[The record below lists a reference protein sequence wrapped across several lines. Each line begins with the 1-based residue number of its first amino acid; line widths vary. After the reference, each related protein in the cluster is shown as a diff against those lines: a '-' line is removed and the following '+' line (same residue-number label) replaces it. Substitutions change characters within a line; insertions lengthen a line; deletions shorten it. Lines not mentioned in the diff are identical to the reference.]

1 MEFQTHGR
9 TLLSRNARLTRA
21 LQVAGVAV
29 ATGGLVLVASG
40 APAGVLAQSTGTAPA
55 GLCTSG
61 VHSAITPAESLTA
74 ADVAAKVNPA
84 VVTVNNLQ
92 ANPGVGGGSAD
103 VSGGQIP
110 AVPGFPGLPSDG
122 STGSLPGG
130 SVSGQQ
136 ATAPGSGG
144 GVSGPVAVGTGTGFI
159 IDEQGHVLT
168 NAHVVDGSDKL
179 SVDLYDGTTVP
190 ATVVGAD
197 DLLDIAVIQLD
208 LPAGV
213 KLPGVA
219 KIGDSSV
226 VRPGDQV
233 VAIGSAL
240 GEFTN
245 TVTEGNINA
254 VDRPLDGYGLDRLFQ
269 HDAEIWHGNS
279 GGPLINMRGEVIGV
293 NAAGIDDSPYG
304 QSIAPASMGF
314 AIESNAA
321 CDVATQL
328 IDKGEVTWPY
338 IGIEAQE
345 TADGTGVEVAS
356 VADNGPASSS
366 GLKEGDVI
374 TAFDGKPL
382 TARNSLMD
390 QLFEKH
396 PGDHVVLTVQ
406 RGGAEQTVD
415 LTLGERPATTQ

>member
-92 ANPGVGGGSAD
+92 ANPGMSGGATD

-110 AVPGFPGLPSDG
+110 AIPGFPGLPGDG

-130 SVSGQQ
+130 SISGQQ
-136 ATAPGSGG
+136 ATAPGSGGG

-208 LPAGV
+208 LGRG
-213 KLPGVA
+213 PG
-219 KIGDSSV
+219 
-226 VRPGDQV
+226 Q
-233 VAIGSAL
+233 AL
-240 GEFTN
+240 
-245 TVTEGNINA
+245 
-254 VDRPLDGYGLDRLFQ
+254 
-269 HDAEIWHGNS
+269 
-279 GGPLINMRGEVIGV
+279 
-293 NAAGIDDSPYG
+293 
-304 QSIAPASMGF
+304 
-314 AIESNAA
+314 
-321 CDVATQL
+321 
-328 IDKGEVTWPY
+328 
-338 IGIEAQE
+338 
-345 TADGTGVEVAS
+345 
-356 VADNGPASSS
+356 
-366 GLKEGDVI
+366 
-374 TAFDGKPL
+374 
-382 TARNSLMD
+382 
-390 QLFEKH
+390 
-396 PGDHVVLTVQ
+396 VLGRQPV
-406 RGGAEQTVD
+406 
-415 LTLGERPATTQ
+415 

>member
-1 MEFQTHGR
+1 MESQTQGR
-9 TLLSRNARLTRA
+9 TLLSRNARLSRA
-21 LQVAGVAV
+21 LQIAGVAA

-40 APAGVLAQSTGTAPA
+40 APAGVLAQSTGSAPA

-61 VHSAITPAESLTA
+61 VHSAITPAESMTA

-92 ANPGVGGGSAD
+92 ANPVMGGSTD
-103 VSGGQIP
+103 ISGGEMP
-110 AVPGFPGLPSDG
+110 AIPGFPGFPSDG
-122 STGSLPGG
+122 ATGSLPSG

-136 ATAPGSGG
+136 ATTPGSDSGD
-144 GVSGPVAVGTGTGFI
+144 VSGPVAVGTGTGFI

-190 ATVVGAD
+190 ATVVGKD
-197 DLLDIAVIQLD
+197 DLLDIAVIKLD

-254 VDRPLDGYGLDRLFQ
+254 VDRPLDGYGLNRLFQ

-382 TARNSLMD
+382 TARDTLMD

-406 RGGAEQTVD
+406 RGGSEQTVD
-415 LTLGERPATTQ
+415 LTLGDRPADTQ